1 MMTTTEPMLRRP
13 QLEFPKFT
21 WKSKTSVE
29 FESLSS
35 RRRRV
40 TTVKAKGGQDNR
52 KQLQKGRYLSSEA
65 IQSIQSLKRAYI
77 YNSNNNDTRLLHR
90 TLNTNFSRLLKFD
103 MLAVL
108 RELIRQNHCLLAL
121 QVFEEI
127 RKEYWYKPQL
137 SLYNDLIKVL
147 ASNGY
152 MDQVALVCSYLKAE
166 SNLQA
171 ETESFNALFTTFLTS
186 NLSGLVMDFYDL
198 MKAVNCEPD
207 RSTFKILINGLE
219 SRGEYTVSAVLRQDA
234 CKYYGESLDFLEEQ
248 EEVMGE
254 QAKA

>member
-1 MMTTTEPMLRRP
+1 MMRA
-13 QLEFPKFT
+13 QVEFPKLR
-21 WKSKTSVE
+21 WNSKPSVE
-29 FESLSS
+29 FQSLSS
-35 RRRRV
+35 RRV
-40 TTVKAKGGQDNR
+40 TMVKAKGGQDNR

-65 IQSIQSLKRAYI
+65 IQAIQSLKRAY
-77 YNSNNNDTRLLHR
+77 NFNNHDPRLLNR
-90 TLNTNFSRLLKFD
+90 ALNTNFTRLLKLD

-108 RELIRQNHCLLAL
+108 RELLRQNYCLLAL

-137 SLYNDLIKVL
+137 ALYTDMIKVL

-152 MDQVALVCSYLKAE
+152 IDEVALVCKYLKAE

-171 ETESFNALFTTFLTS
+171 ETEAFNALFTTFLTA
-186 NLSGLVMDFYDL
+186 NLSGVVMDFYEF

-207 RSTFKILINGLE
+207 RSTFRILINGLE
-219 SRGEYTVSAVLRQDA
+219 STGEYTVSAMLREDA

-248 EEVMGE
+248 EEVIGE
-254 QAKA
+254 QAKT